1 MVRVVHVLGTLSSYQ
16 LADEQNAPAVRWE
29 TDAGTWVGVF
39 DQHWSDLLCRAI
51 LSVTSCFELEV
62 WQPDL
67 RADRIY
73 QHTFDD
79 GLKHVLFPAWS
90 EALSSDEFAVDPFG
104 IECPALFESIELLE
118 AGTILHL
125 NELTNALTERILQ
138 RLPEN
143 HVPIV
148 LHQYGGRPYAVMARS
163 GKRVWRRLAYLVRAI
178 EQRRLCRHIDYMVA
192 HTQKSRE
199 DLRQVYSGPIE
210 ISTMGLDFDYWQPG
224 DKRLA
229 RQMLDL
235 PIERFVLLTGSM
247 LREKKQIDKLIRV
260 LLKLDRR
267 GHDFFYLVIGGGDR
281 GYEAEL
287 KRLAKPLAAKGKIR
301 FLGRVPD
308 ETLLRAYRAADL
320 FLSVS
325 SGEGGPV
332 SAMKAFACQVPVF
345 TTDVGHVAEFM
356 HERGAGVVVPDSPQV
371 WVERLGCILN
381 GETVAVVP
389 RQAARQVYNWPV
401 IGRRFAAIYQ
411 QVFAKHGLAVDA
423 L

>member
-1 MVRVVHVLGTLSSYQ
+1 MLGSLSPYG

-29 TDAGTWVGVF
+29 TDTGTWVGIF

-51 LSVTSCFELEV
+51 LRVTSAFHLEV

-73 QHTFDD
+73 VHTFDD
-79 GLKHVLFPAWS
+79 GLKHVLFPARCKG
-90 EALSSDEFAVDPFG
+90 LSGDEFAVDPVG
-104 IECPALFESIELLE
+104 IECPTLFEAIDRLGS
-118 AGTILHL
+118 GTILQL
-125 NELTNALTERILQ
+125 NELTDPLTQKILQ
-138 RLPEN
+138 HLPEN
-143 HVPIV
+143 HVPVV
-148 LHQYGGRPYAVMARS
+148 LHQYGGSTYASMARH
-163 GKRVWRRLAYLVRAI
+163 GKRIWRRLAYLIKSI

-224 DKRLA
+224 DKRVA
-229 RQMLDL
+229 RQILDL
-235 PIERFVLLTGSM
+235 PNNRFVLLTASM
-247 LREKKQIDKLIRV
+247 LRPKKQIDELIRV
-260 LLKLDRR
+260 LVKLDRR
-267 GHDFFYLVIGGGDR
+267 GHDFFYLVIGGGEPD
-281 GYEAEL
+281 YEASL
-287 KRLAKPLAAKGKIR
+287 KRLAEPLVAKGKVR

-308 ETLLRAYRAADL
+308 DVLLHAYQAADL

-332 SAMKAFACQVPVF
+332 SVMKAFACQVPVF

-356 HERGAGVVVPDSPQV
+356 RQRGAQVVVPDSPRV
-371 WVERLGCILN
+371 WAERLSRILD
-381 GETVAVVP
+381 GEPVPTVS
-389 RQAARQVYNWPV
+389 RDAARQAYDWPV
-401 IGRRFAAIYQ
+401 IGRRFAVIYQ
-411 QVFAKHGLAVDA
+411 KVLAGHGIVVDA